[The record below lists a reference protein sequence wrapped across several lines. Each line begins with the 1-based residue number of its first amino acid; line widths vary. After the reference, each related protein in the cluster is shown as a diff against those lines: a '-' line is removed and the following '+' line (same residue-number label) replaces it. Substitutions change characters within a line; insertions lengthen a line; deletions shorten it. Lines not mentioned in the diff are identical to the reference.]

1 MPTKRIDNPDRTIPW
16 RLLVG
21 TAVTI
26 LSAILFLA
34 RFPPLEIAENK
45 LYDAN
50 FRLRGP
56 LKPPGEIVIA
66 AIDEKSLKRLGRW
79 PWKREIIARLIDRL
93 AAADAAVVG
102 MDIIFAE
109 KDLHDRQLADS
120 IRAASNV
127 ILPLVFDF
135 NCEPT
140 QQPDELASIP
150 PLTGIRNPGHF
161 SAYPPITAHGAL
173 LPVRSLRD
181 NAMAVGHIN
190 MLPDRDGTVR
200 WESLVISYENNLYPS
215 LSLQMAGAYLGI
227 PQQQILLDAGRSV
240 EVGPTHIPTDAW
252 GRTAINYYGPG
263 ETFPHISIVDIL
275 DGTVPAE
282 RLANGI
288 VLVGAT
294 AVGIYDLRVT
304 PFAAAMPGV
313 EKHASVIASILDKR
327 FIRKASRTDNLLI
340 LATSGLLLTFA
351 LTRLRLGG
359 AIGITL
365 LSLLL
370 AATASVTLFAHAGLW
385 INLAYPSCNLIG
397 IFVGIT
403 ACNYAA
409 EEKRARKIRA
419 MFSSYVTQTIVNEL
433 IRNPEM
439 AKLGGELREV
449 TILFADIK
457 DFTTYANRH
466 SPEEVVSVL
475 NEYLGAMTDII
486 LKWEGTLDKFIGD
499 AIVVFWGAPLRSRRH
514 PVQAVRC
521 AMEMAA
527 TMEKLG
533 LGWAEG
539 GKTPLRAG
547 IGINTGQV
555 LVGNIGA
562 EGKKMDYTIIG
573 DHVNIC
579 ARVESLTRR
588 YDFPVLVTG
597 NTVEA
602 LRGESELR
610 GVVFRGIE
618 RVIVKG
624 REEPVAI
631 YGLETAFDPSSP
643 ALFFDCPEGE
653 VVQLLEK

>member
-1 MPTKRIDNPDRTIPW
+1 MPSKTIDNSDKTTPW
-16 RLLVG
+16 RLIVG
-21 TAVTI
+21 TAVTL
-26 LSAILFLA
+26 LSTILFLA
-34 RFPPLEIAENK
+34 AFPPLELVENK
-45 LYDAN
+45 LYDAD
-50 FRLRGP
+50 FRIRGP
-56 LKPPGEIVIA
+56 LKPPEEIVIA
-66 AIDEKSLKRLGRW
+66 AIDEKSLERLGRW
-79 PWKREIIARLIDRL
+79 PWSREVISRLIDRL

-109 KDLHDRQLADS
+109 KDLHDGKLAES

-135 NCEPT
+135 TSGP
-140 QQPDELASIP
+140 PPRSDELTSIT
-150 PLTGIRNPGHF
+150 PLTAIRNPGHL
-161 SAYPPITAHGAL
+161 AKYPPITAHGAL
-173 LPVRSLRD
+173 LPVEALRD
-181 NAMAVGHIN
+181 NSMAVGHIN

-200 WESLVISYENNLYPS
+200 WESLVISYMNSFYPS
-215 LSLQMAGAYLGI
+215 LSLQMASAYLGI
-227 PQQQILLDAGRSV
+227 PQQQILIDAGRNV
-240 EVGPTHIPTDAW
+240 EAGPTTIPTDAW

-263 ETFPHISIVDIL
+263 GTFTHIPIVDIL
-275 DGTVPAE
+275 DGTAPAE
-282 RLANGI
+282 RLANSI

-304 PFAAAMPGV
+304 PFSAAMPGV
-313 EKHASVIASILDKR
+313 EKHASVIASILEKR
-327 FIRKASRTDNLLI
+327 FIRKASRTANLLI
-340 LATSGLLLTFA
+340 LVTSGLLLTFTM
-351 LTRLRLGG
+351 TRVRL
-359 AIGITL
+359 IGSIIVTL
-365 LSLLL
+365 LILLVL
-370 AATASVTLFAHAGLW
+370 TTAAIMLFANAGLF

-403 ACNYAA
+403 ACNYAL

-433 IRNPEM
+433 IQNPEM

-457 DFTTYANRH
+457 NFTTYANRH

-499 AIVVFWGAPLRSRRH
+499 AIVVFWGAPLRSQHH
-514 PVQAVRC
+514 PLQAVHC

-533 LGWAEG
+533 LGWAEE
-539 GKTPLRAG
+539 GKTPLSAG

-588 YDFPVLVTG
+588 YDFPILITG

-602 LRGESELR
+602 LRGETDLR
-610 GVVFRGIE
+610 GVVLRGIE

-631 YGLETAFDPSSP
+631 YGLETACPPSSP
-643 ALFFDCPEGE
+643 ALIIDCPEVG